1 MAFFQI
7 ITMVQVWKLCSQGKL
22 NKVRRAL
29 ARGEDVNSAS
39 GGEKKTGLMW
49 AVALVGCGRL
59 NSGSTVS
66 RWAIVRLLLAQPS
79 VDLNCVDSKG
89 WTALQHA
96 AYSDNAEGVRLLLD
110 DPRLT
115 TANHKSDSDGTPVMQ
130 AMLYECEEAL
140 RELVHHPSVD
150 LDTTDGEGRTLED
163 LAR

>member
-7 ITMVQVWKLCSQGKL
+7 IAMVQVWKLCCQGKL

-29 ARGEDVNSAS
+29 ARGEDVNSKS
-39 GGEKKTGLMW
+39 GGQRKTGLMC
-49 AVALVGCGRL
+49 ALTR
-59 NSGSTVS
+59 NYIS
-66 RWAIVRLLLAQPS
+66 IVKLLLEQS
-79 VDLNCVDSKG
+79 TVDLNCTDSKG

-96 AYSDNAEGVRLLLD
+96 AYSDNVEGVRLLLA

-130 AMLYECEEAL
+130 AMLYECKEAL
-140 RELVHHPSVD
+140 CELVAHPSVD
-150 LDTTDGEGRTLED
+150 LDTTDGEGKSLEE